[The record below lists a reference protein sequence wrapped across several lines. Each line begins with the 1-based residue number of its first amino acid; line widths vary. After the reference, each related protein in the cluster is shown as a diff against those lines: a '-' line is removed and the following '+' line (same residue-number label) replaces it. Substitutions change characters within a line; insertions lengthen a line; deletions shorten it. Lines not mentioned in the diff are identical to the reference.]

1 MEPLTL
7 WQRGRGFR
15 GNSYP
20 LLNQLLGRIR
30 VFYPLEAQQ
39 DLPMP
44 EKPGCRYGELVAIR
58 TADFNPDAGTVLIR
72 HSKSG
77 KARHVVLTDE
87 GQGFFETITAGREDD
102 KLVFTKLRGKPWG
115 RTHQQQPLRKAC
127 QRAGI
132 TPPANFHVLRH
143 TYASLLV
150 MAGVP
155 LVVVAKN
162 LGHSDTRMC
171 ERHYA
176 HLAPSYLADTIR
188 AHAPKLGIAGPGKV
202 TPLKINTAAN
212 V

>member
-1 MEPLTL
+1 
-7 WQRGRGFR
+7 
-15 GNSYP
+15 
-20 LLNQLLGRIR
+20 
-30 VFYPLEAQQ
+30 
-39 DLPMP
+39 
-44 EKPGCRYGELVAIR
+44 RYGELAAIR
-58 TADFNPDAGTVLIR
+58 TADFNPDAGTVHIR
-72 HSKSG
+72 HSKAG

-87 GQGFFETITAGREDD
+87 GQDFFETVTAGREGDR
-102 KLVFTKLRGKPWG
+102 LVFTKAGEKSWG
-115 RTHQQQPLRKAC
+115 RTHQQRPLREAC
-127 QRAGI
+127 KRARL

-176 HLAPSYLADTIR
+176 HLAPSYVADTIR
-188 AHAPKLGIAGPGKV
+188 AHAPKLGITEPGKV